1 MKIDLQALVSLPTIP
16 QVAIRLLEVL
26 ADPDVQIGKIANVIK
41 TDPAI
46 TAKILKTVNSPLYCG
61 ISKIDNLDRAIV
73 RLGKY
78 NVSCLALSFSL
89 VQTSSGK
96 RNHENMIRDCWLE
109 SVTQAVAMEI
119 LAEQFAPEKKSQAF
133 IVGLLADAGKLAL
146 LQHHT
151 QLYIPVLEQSIA
163 DRQNLRKVEIEQL
176 NCTHSQISSM
186 LLKSWNLPR
195 ALVQAVEHHDE
206 SFRNIVTMSHLEDH
220 QLVMMASTAA
230 AASDFLLG
238 HDPAG
243 ALHHLQS
250 LTAQV
255 FAYDAKRL
263 DDYLQSI
270 RDRLSNSVEQFS
282 TDLSSI
288 PAPSAILAMAMEQL
302 LNMAFIAG
310 REVEC
315 LDRNSDQ
322 MQKESVELQARIAVL
337 ERRTCFDDL
346 TEIYN
351 REYFNSRLSERLQVL
366 DKNRC
371 LGLVF
376 VDIDHFKSIND
387 NHGHLVGDVVL
398 KQVASAIRAVAV
410 NFKISNIQPVVARYG
425 GEEFVVLVDHTSRE
439 EFEQFAK
446 EIQVHVA
453 QSPIAINGFTLNV
466 TISVGGVFY
475 RYDSRFRAS
484 QVQHEL
490 LDAADKAMYAS
501 KEAGGDRTHILEFGT
516 PAEDGMSGAA
526 EHAPILTFNLANAA
540 SEIGNFRT

>member
-1 MKIDLQALVSLPTIP
+1 MKIDLAALVSLPTIP

-46 TAKILKTVNSPLYCG
+46 TAKILKTVNSPMYCG

-89 VQTSSGK
+89 VQNTSGK
-96 RNHENMIRDCWLE
+96 QSHDNLLRDCWLE

-146 LQHHT
+146 LQHHAND
-151 QLYIPVLEQSIA
+151 YVSVIEKAKS
-163 DRQNLRKVEIEQL
+163 DRQNLRKIESERL
-176 NCTHSQISSM
+176 NCTHSQISGL
-186 LLKSWNLPR
+186 LLKSWNLPKS
-195 ALVQAVEHHDE
+195 LVQAVEHHDD
-206 SFRNIVTMSHLEDH
+206 SFRNILLLSHLEDH
-220 QLVMMASTAA
+220 QLVTMSSTAA

-243 ALHHLQS
+243 SLHHLQS
-250 LTAQV
+250 LTSQA
-255 FAYDAKRL
+255 FAFDAKRL
-263 DDYLQSI
+263 DDYLQAI

-288 PAPSAILAMAMEQL
+288 PAPSAILATAMEQL

-315 LDRNSDQ
+315 LDRNSEQ
-322 MQKESVELQARIAVL
+322 MQKENLELQARISVL

-351 REYFNSRLSERLQVL
+351 REYFNSRLNERLQVL
-366 DKNRC
+366 DQGRC

-376 VDIDHFKSIND
+376 IDIDHFKSIND
-387 NHGHLVGDVVL
+387 NHGHLVGDFVL

-410 NFKISNIQPVVARYG
+410 NFKISAVQPVVARYG

-439 EFEQFAK
+439 EFEQFAR

-453 QSPIAINGFTLNV
+453 QSPIAINGCTLNV

-475 RYDSRFRAS
+475 RFHPELRSAH
-484 QVQHEL
+484 VQHEL

-501 KEAGGDRTHILEFGT
+501 KDAGGNQTNVFEFASPINDT
-516 PAEDGMSGAA
+516 QSNPTEK
-526 EHAPILTFNLANAA
+526 APILTFDLSNV
-540 SEIGNFRT
+540 SGEISTYGH